1 MNISDKGLALIKSFE
16 QFRAEAYLDAVGVP
30 TIGWGTTHIN
40 GQPVKLGMS
49 CTMEQATQWMLADLA
64 EFENFIQ
71 DKVNVPLTQNQFD
84 ALCSLVYNIGDENF
98 EESSVLREINQKD
111 YKTAQARFLLW
122 NKAGGKVLRG
132 LSRRRVA
139 EAAMFGPLTA
149 DELVQTYH
157 IAV

>member
-16 QFRAEAYLDAVGVP
+16 QFKAEAYLDAVGVP
-30 TIGWGTTHIN
+30 TIGWGTTRID

-49 CTMEQATQWMLADLA
+49 CTMEQATVWLMHDLQ

-84 ALCSLVYNIGDENF
+84 ALCSLVYNIGTTNF
-98 EESSVLREINQKD
+98 ASSSVLSMINKKD

-122 NKAGGKVLRG
+122 NKAGGKVLKG
-132 LSRRRVA
+132 LTRRRVA
-139 EAAMFGPLTA
+139 EAELFGPVSA
-149 DELVQTYH
+149 PELVATYH
-157 IAV
+157 VIV